1 MRLLIFTALIYLV
14 YRYLKSW
21 IASSASMGQTISSKS
36 VDTIDDVMIKD
47 PFCKTYFPKRNGI
60 RLIKNEQE
68 FIFCSKDCRDK
79 FIAFQSRQNA

>member
-1 MRLLIFTALIYLV
+1 
-14 YRYLKSW
+14 
-21 IASSASMGQTISSKS
+21 MGQKISSKS

-60 RLIKNEQE
+60 RFMKDGQE

-79 FIAFQSRQNA
+79 FIAFHSRQND